1 MFCRFT
7 VGSETEKCRNI
18 DSTITV
24 PTGWFK
30 LTMTYS
36 ETDLLKVYFDGT
48 LAIGYPPSC
57 SSSNTADDYN
67 LLVFGRK
74 WVNKNH
80 NNDNRF
86 QVDEFRFWRRI
97 LSTSEIANL

>member
-1 MFCRFT
+1 MYCRFV
-7 VGSETEKCRNI
+7 VGSNTVVCLNI
-18 DSTITV
+18 GSTITL

-36 ETDLLKVYFDGT
+36 ETDLLRVYFDDI
-48 LAIGYPPSC
+48 LAISYPPYC
-57 SSSNTADDYN
+57 DGDHDVDDFN

-74 WVNKNH
+74 WVNVDT
-80 NNDNRF
+80 NNDNEF
-86 QVDEFRFWRRI
+86 KVDEFAFWRRI